1 MSIDPQALADLTL
14 KMDEVGL
21 PNPERAARKELE
33 SGRPILATH
42 SFLKW
47 LTDEM
52 VPTGDQ
58 RWIDWTLKHP
68 EHHPVLAPALEKLLG
83 AGVDREA
90 LTALVRVMQF
100 RICDHICYMLDQVA
114 VPGYVPVQDFG
125 VYHVG
130 GGDSPTTDK
139 PIARLDSLHEMIGAW
154 DPESESEDAEES
166 DDEIDE
172 NDLEEME
179 EDE

>member
-1 MSIDPQALADLTL
+1 MSIDPQVLADLTA
-14 KMDEVGL
+14 KMGELGL
-21 PNPERAARKELE
+21 PDPEGAARDELE
-33 SGRPILATH
+33 SGKPILATH

-52 VPTGDQ
+52 VPAGDQ
-58 RWIDWTLKHP
+58 RWIAYALKHP
-68 EHHPVLAPALEKLLG
+68 EHNPVLAPALEKVLA

-100 RICDHICYMLDQVA
+100 RMCDHICYMLDQVA
-114 VPGYVPVQDFG
+114 LPGEVPVQDFG

-130 GGDSPTTDK
+130 GGESPTTDQ
-139 PIARLDSLHEMIGAW
+139 PIARLEGLHELIGEW
-154 DPESESEDAEES
+154 DPEGESAAAESDGEMDEDA
-166 DDEIDE
+166 
-172 NDLEEME
+172 LEAME